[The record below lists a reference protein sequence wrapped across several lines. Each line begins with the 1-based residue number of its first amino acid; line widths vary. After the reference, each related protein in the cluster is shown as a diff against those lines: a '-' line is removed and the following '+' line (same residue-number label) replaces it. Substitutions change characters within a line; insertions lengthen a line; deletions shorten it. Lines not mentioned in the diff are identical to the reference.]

1 MSTEDTTTN
10 DKRSIGPVTTAA
22 SVGAAVSFLICSLI
36 QMIWGVEIA
45 TETQGALTVVLVA
58 LAGFSVPPNRTRGRR
73 VAR

>member
-1 MSTEDTTTN
+1 MSAGETTTN

-36 QMIWGVEIA
+36 QMIWSVEIT
-45 TETQGALTVVLVA
+45 TEMQGALTVVLVA
-58 LAGFSVPPNRTRGRR
+58 LAGLSVPPNSTRGRR